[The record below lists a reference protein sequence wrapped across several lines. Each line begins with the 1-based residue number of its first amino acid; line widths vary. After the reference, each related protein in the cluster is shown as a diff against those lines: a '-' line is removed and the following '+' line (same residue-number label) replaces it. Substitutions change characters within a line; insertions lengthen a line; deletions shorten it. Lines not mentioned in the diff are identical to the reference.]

1 MNIYLFNY
9 VLLITNYQPTGRV
22 WSENVLKFFNFIWN
36 LFTYSGEFAFFF
48 TMNKLVSFFLSLMKL
63 SRQKTIRKHNCSWNF
78 CYYT

>member
-9 VLLITNYQPTGRV
+9 ILLITNYQPTGGV

-48 TMNKLVSFFLSLMKL
+48 HDEQVGFLFWKPDEVV
-63 SRQKTIRKHNCSWNF
+63 
-78 CYYT
+78 